1 MQNLSSNKNSLLS
14 EQVKQILNEKGF
26 SFLFNWN
33 DYQFFKSKAK
43 TAFNKAV
50 AIAEMFIEENGSEN
64 GDFNQYVF

>member
-26 SFLFNWN
+26 SFSFNWS
-33 DYQFFKSKAK
+33 DYQYFKAK
-43 TAFNKAV
+43 AKNAFNKAV
-50 AIAEMFIEENGSEN
+50 AIAEMFIEENGTDN

>member
-26 SFLFNWN
+26 SFSFNWR
-33 DYQFFKSKAK
+33 DYQYFKAK
-43 TAFNKAV
+43 AKNAFNKAV
-50 AIAEMFIEENGSEN
+50 AIAEMFIEENGTDN